1 MQDII
6 LAVVALCSFVIGSLM
21 SFFCG
26 VLCTQMFM
34 KNKKSKS
41 VQNNLDFPVY
51 ETVELKEQTEIVDM
65 SSNVA
70 YGNVNP

>member
-1 MQDII
+1 
-6 LAVVALCSFVIGSLM
+6 
-21 SFFCG
+21 
-26 VLCTQMFM
+26 MFM
-34 KNKKSKS
+34 KNQKSKS

>member
-1 MQDII
+1 M
-6 LAVVALCSFVIGSLM
+6 VALCSFVIGSFM

-34 KNKKSKS
+34 KNQKSKS

-51 ETVELKEQTEIVDM
+51 ETVELKEQTEVVDM

-70 YGNVNP
+70 YGNANP